1 MKRLLSF
8 ITAALMLVLTPFAA
22 LAADELHLNSESSF
36 SMSTI
41 FAGAIS
47 IVLVLALL
55 VFISKLYVRATKETA
70 FVRTGFGGEK
80 VVKDGGA
87 LVLPVLHEVIEV
99 NMNTLRIE
107 VSKTQK
113 DALITQ
119 DRMRVDVKAD
129 FYLRVAPNAAG
140 IAMAAQTL
148 GSRTTRVDE
157 LRELIESKFVD
168 VLRSVAAEM
177 TMVTMHEKRSDFVQR
192 VQNNVANDLEK
203 NGLELESVSLTGF
216 DQTDLEFFN
225 ENNAFDS
232 EGRAR
237 LTKIIEEKRKETN
250 DIQQENRIKIE
261 KRNLEAERESL
272 DIQKCEEEARLSQEQ
287 ALEFKRSE
295 QRAEI
300 AKQREVKM
308 REEREAEIAKERAI
322 ETAEIEKNKDI
333 ETREIEKH
341 KAIEQARIQQQRD
354 IEVAEQEKHIAV
366 AAKSEEESAAR
377 ARAAEAEKNK
387 VEKEEAVIT
396 ARQVAEAN
404 RRKEIEVIDARKEA
418 EREAVGVTVQ
428 AEAEK
433 RAAED
438 KASAILIE
446 ARASADAKKLQ
457 AEADEKVY
465 AVDAAGK
472 QALYEAENVLRDEQI
487 ALQKSL
493 ATLKVLPEIVAQA
506 VKPLENID
514 GIKILQ
520 GYGGFGGSV
529 ASGSQV
535 AQGGLAEQVTAAAL
549 SYRAHAPLVDS
560 LLSEVGIIQKGGSLQ
575 DLVAGAS
582 TALGVTAASDLHD
595 TDKPAAESAVVES
608 TKVESE
614 TSDKKADKK
623 HRKEHN

>member
-1 MKRLLSF
+1 MDVLNEVTSSSNFVLLV
-8 ITAALMLVLTPFAA
+8 AAMVLIG
-22 LAADELHLNSESSF
+22 LIVIGL
-36 SMSTI
+36 I
-41 FAGAIS
+41 FA
-47 IVLVLALL
+47 
-55 VFISKLYVRATKETA
+55 KLYKRATKEMA

-80 VVKDGGA
+80 IIKDGGA
-87 LVLPVLHEVIEV
+87 IVLPVLHETIAV

-107 VSKTQK
+107 VEKTQK
-113 DALITQ
+113 DALITK

-129 FYLRVAPNAAG
+129 FYLRVAPNAEG
-140 IAMAAQTL
+140 ISMAAQTL
-148 GSRTTRVDE
+148 GTRTTRVEE
-157 LRELIESKFVD
+157 LKKLMESKFVD
-168 VLRSVAAEM
+168 VLRAVAAEM
-177 TMVTMHEKRSDFVQR
+177 TMTEMHEQRADFVQR

-216 DQTDLEFFN
+216 DQTDLQFFN
-225 ENNAFDS
+225 ENNAFDA

-237 LTKIIEEKRKETN
+237 LAKIIEEKRKETN

-261 KRNLEAERESL
+261 QRNLEAEKESL
-272 DIQKCEEEARLSQEQ
+272 EIEKSEEEARLIQQQS
-287 ALEFKRSE
+287 LEFKRAE
-295 QRAEI
+295 QKAEI
-300 AKQREVKM
+300 IKQKENKA

-322 ETAEIEKNKDI
+322 ETAEIEKTKDI
-333 ETREIEKH
+333 ETREIEKR
-341 KAIEQARIQQQRD
+341 KSIEQARIQQQRD

-377 ARAAEAEKNK
+377 ARAAEAEKLK

-418 EREAVGVTVQ
+418 ERDAVGVTVQ

-438 KASAILIE
+438 RSSAILIE

-465 AVDAAGK
+465 AVEAAGK

-493 ATLKVLPEIVAQA
+493 AILKALPEIVAQA
-506 VKPLENID
+506 VKPLENIE

-520 GYGGFGGSV
+520 GYGVGHQFATGGD
-529 ASGSQV
+529 GS
-535 AQGGLAEQVTAAAL
+535 AINQGGIAEQVTSAAL
-549 SYRAHAPLVDS
+549 NYRANAPVVDAMLRELGLVQADS
-560 LLSEVGIIQKGGSLQ
+560 GTLNDLLNGNN
-575 DLVAGAS
+575 
-582 TALGVTAASDLHD
+582 ALTTEALNVV
-595 TDKPAAESAVVES
+595 KSANTGLNGYSQQQAMIEP
-608 TKVESE
+608 KI
-614 TSDKKADKK
+614 
-623 HRKEHN
+623 NN

>member
-1 MKRLLSF
+1 MDVLNEVTSSSNFVLLV
-8 ITAALMLVLTPFAA
+8 AGMVLIG
-22 LAADELHLNSESSF
+22 LIVIGL
-36 SMSTI
+36 I
-41 FAGAIS
+41 FA
-47 IVLVLALL
+47 
-55 VFISKLYVRATKETA
+55 KLYKRATKEMA

-80 VVKDGGA
+80 IIKDGGA
-87 LVLPVLHEVIEV
+87 IVLPVLHETIAV

-107 VSKTQK
+107 VEKTQK
-113 DALITQ
+113 DALITK

-129 FYLRVAPNAAG
+129 FYLRVAPNADG
-140 IAMAAQTL
+140 ISMAAQTL
-148 GSRTTRVDE
+148 GTRTTRVEE
-157 LRELIESKFVD
+157 LKKLMESKFVD
-168 VLRSVAAEM
+168 VLRAVAAEM
-177 TMVTMHEKRSDFVQR
+177 TMTEMHEQRADFVQR

-216 DQTDLEFFN
+216 DQTDLQFFN
-225 ENNAFDS
+225 ENNAFDA

-237 LTKIIEEKRKETN
+237 LAKIIEEKRKETN

-261 KRNLEAERESL
+261 QRNLEAEKESL
-272 DIQKCEEEARLSQEQ
+272 EIEKSEEEARLIQQQS
-287 ALEFKRSE
+287 LEFKRAD
-295 QRAEI
+295 QKAEI
-300 AKQREVKM
+300 IKQKENKA

-322 ETAEIEKNKDI
+322 ETAEIEKTKDI

-341 KAIEQARIQQQRD
+341 KSIEQSRIQQQRD
-354 IEVAEQEKHIAV
+354 IEVAEQEKRIAV

-377 ARAAEAEKNK
+377 ARAAEAEKLK

-418 EREAVGVTVQ
+418 ERDAVGVTVQ

-438 KASAILIE
+438 RSSAILIE

-465 AVDAAGK
+465 AVEAAGK

-493 ATLKVLPEIVAQA
+493 AILKALPEIVAQA
-506 VKPLENID
+506 VKPLENIE

-520 GYGGFGGSV
+520 GYGVGHQFATGGD
-529 ASGSQV
+529 GS
-535 AQGGLAEQVTAAAL
+535 AINQGGIAEQVTSAAL
-549 SYRAHAPLVDS
+549 NYRANAPVVDAMLRELGLVQADS
-560 LLSEVGIIQKGGSLQ
+560 GTLNDLLNGNN
-575 DLVAGAS
+575 
-582 TALGVTAASDLHD
+582 ALTTEALNVV
-595 TDKPAAESAVVES
+595 KSANTGLNGYSQQQAMIEP
-608 TKVESE
+608 KI
-614 TSDKKADKK
+614 
-623 HRKEHN
+623 NN